1 MQERIAYDAVIGGEN
16 TENEITSQ
24 NSSFV
29 KLFSVKNEFTYPV
42 RTLGIQVRFKDGL
55 GDCLI
60 NLKDGN
66 GNEIFTGKINL
77 SQVGNTFTAAIPR
90 DELPV
95 DFEIPAGNEIFVYVA
110 NKAVPVLK
118 GDVNV
123 VFFILKKDPN
133 HFSSKQQTQS
143 ALPGRQQVMPLR
155 R

>member
-1 MQERIAYDAVIGGEN
+1 MERIAYDATIGGEN
-16 TENEITSQ
+16 TENEITSA
-24 NSSFV
+24 NSNFV
-29 KLFSVKNEFTYPV
+29 KLFPVKNEFTYPV
-42 RTLGIQVRFKDGL
+42 RVLGIQVRFKDGL

-77 SQVGNTFTAAIPR
+77 SQVGNTFTAAIAR

-95 DFEIPAGNEIFVYVA
+95 DFEIPAGNEISVYIA
-110 NKAVPVLK
+110 NKAIPVLK

-123 VFFILKKDPN
+123 AFFVLRKDPN

-143 ALPGRQQVMPLR
+143 LPGRQPLPVR